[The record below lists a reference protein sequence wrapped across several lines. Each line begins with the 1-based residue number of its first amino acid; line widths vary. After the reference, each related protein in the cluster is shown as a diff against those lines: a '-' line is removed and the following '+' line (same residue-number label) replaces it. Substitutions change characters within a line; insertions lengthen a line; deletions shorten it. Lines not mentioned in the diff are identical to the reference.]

1 MTDTAPAP
9 TGVIEREV
17 RIAARPETVFSFWVE
32 PERIVR
38 WMGRTVDFDARPG
51 GAYRID
57 YNGTDIA
64 RGTVVELD
72 PPRRLVITWGW
83 EAPGDPTPPGASRV
97 EVELTPD
104 GDGTILRLRHT
115 GLAEVAVEGH
125 AVGWDQFLPGLI
137 SAAAGASSS

>member
-17 RIAARPETVFSFWVE
+17 RIAASPETVFSFWVE
-32 PERIVR
+32 PDRIAR

-64 RGTVVELD
+64 TGTVIELD
-72 PPRRLVITWGW
+72 PPRRLVISWGW

-97 EVELTPD
+97 EVDLTPD

-115 GLAEVAVEGH
+115 GLVEAAVEGH
-125 AVGWDQFLPGLI
+125 AVGWDQFLPGLVTV
-137 SAAAGASSS
+137 AEGATRS